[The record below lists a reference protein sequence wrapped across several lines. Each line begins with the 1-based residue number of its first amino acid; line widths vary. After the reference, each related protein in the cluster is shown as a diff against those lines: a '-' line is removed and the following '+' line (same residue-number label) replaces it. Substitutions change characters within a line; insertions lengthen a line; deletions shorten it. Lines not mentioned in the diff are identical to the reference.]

1 MIPVLE
7 KILRDQKAYSDGGEC
22 FALEG
27 NIPLTTGLFLQKL
40 ILENRPDTSLEI
52 GMAFGV
58 STLFICEAL
67 HSSGAKEHIVIDP
80 GQFKATPAQSSYHG
94 IGMKHVREA
103 GLAPLVTFIEQ
114 PSEIALPSLL
124 ARGIRLD
131 FAFIDGWHTFDHTLL
146 DFFYIS
152 RMLNVGGVVTVDD
165 VYMSAVAKVCAYIA
179 SYPCY
184 ELLDLQADG
193 NHRDL
198 RGVIKKIRYKI
209 AQLPPLNRVL
219 KSEYASPIFAEL
231 SRVRVV
237 AFRKVSE
244 DQRQWDWYADF

>member
-7 KILRDQKAYSDGGEC
+7 KLLRDERVYSDEGEC
-22 FALEG
+22 LVLGG
-27 NIPLTTGLFLQKL
+27 NIPLDSGLFLQKL
-40 ILENRPDTSLEI
+40 ILESRPNCSIEI
-52 GMAFGV
+52 GMGYGI

-67 HSSGAKEHIVIDP
+67 QSCGAGKHIVIDP
-80 GQFKATPAQSSYHG
+80 GQFKSTPTQPSYRG

-103 GLAPLVTFIEQ
+103 GLDHLVTFIEE
-114 PSEIALPSLL
+114 PSELALPSLL
-124 ARGIRLD
+124 AQGTRVD

-152 RMLNVGGVVTVDD
+152 RMLNVGGVVVVDD
-165 VYMSAVAKVCAYIA
+165 VYMSAVAKVCVYIA

-184 ELLDLQADG
+184 ELLGVQTVGD
-193 NHRDL
+193 HRDL
-198 RGVIKKIRYKI
+198 RGITKKIRYKI
-209 AQLPPLNRVL
+209 AQLPLLNRVL
-219 KSEYASPIFAEL
+219 KPEYASPIFEEL

-244 DQRQWDWYADF
+244 DQRPWDWYAAF